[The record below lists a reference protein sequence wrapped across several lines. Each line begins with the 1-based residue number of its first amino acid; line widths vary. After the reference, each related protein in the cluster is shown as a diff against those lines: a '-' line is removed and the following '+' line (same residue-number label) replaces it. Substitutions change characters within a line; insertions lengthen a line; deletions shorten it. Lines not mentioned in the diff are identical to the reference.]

1 MHYLS
6 YTQQNVKIVSNNLIS
21 AIVAKKMGALTISR
35 LTNLEYMRPDKQEI
49 FRSLGI
55 DKIISPTQLAVQEIT
70 RLLDHCEVTD
80 HFEFEDGKLSL
91 VDITIDGNSLLI
103 NR

>member
-6 YTQQNVKIVSNNLIS
+6 DTQQNVKIVSNNLIS
-21 AIVAKKMGALTISR
+21 AIMAKKMGAALKISR
-35 LTNLEYMRPDKQEI
+35 LTNLKYLKPDKQEM

-91 VDITIDGNSLLI
+91 VGITIND
-103 NR
+103 

>member
-1 MHYLS
+1 
-6 YTQQNVKIVSNNLIS
+6 
-21 AIVAKKMGALTISR
+21 MGALTISR
-35 LTNLEYMRPDKQEI
+35 LTNLEYMRPDKQEM

-55 DKIISPTQLAVQEIT
+55 NKIISPTQLAVQEIT

-80 HFEFEDGKLSL
+80 HFEFEDSKLSL
-91 VDITIDGNSLLI
+91 VDITIDGDSLLI

>member
-1 MHYLS
+1 
-6 YTQQNVKIVSNNLIS
+6 
-21 AIVAKKMGALTISR
+21 MGALTISR
-35 LTNLEYMRPDKQEI
+35 LTNLEYMRPVKQEM

-55 DKIISPTQLAVQEIT
+55 DKIISPTQLAVQEAVQEIT

-91 VDITIDGNSLLI
+91 VDITNDGDSLLI

>member
-1 MHYLS
+1 
-6 YTQQNVKIVSNNLIS
+6 
-21 AIVAKKMGALTISR
+21 MGALTISR
-35 LTNLEYMRPDKQEI
+35 LTNLEYMRPDKQEM

-80 HFEFEDGKLSL
+80 HFEFEDSKLSL
-91 VDITIDGNSLLI
+91 VDITIDGDSLLI

>member
-6 YTQQNVKIVSNNLIS
+6 DTQQNVKIVGNNLIS
-21 AIVAKKMGALTISR
+21 AIMAKKMGAALKISR
-35 LTNLEYMRPDKQEI
+35 LTNLKYLKPDKQEM
-49 FRSLGI
+49 FRSRGI

-91 VDITIDGNSLLI
+91 VGITIND
-103 NR
+103 

>member
-1 MHYLS
+1 
-6 YTQQNVKIVSNNLIS
+6 
-21 AIVAKKMGALTISR
+21 MGALTISR
-35 LTNLEYMRPDKQEI
+35 LTNLEYMRPVKQEM

-80 HFEFEDGKLSL
+80 HFEFEDSKLSL
-91 VDITIDGNSLLI
+91 VDITIDGDSLLI